1 MYCTVLYLPVP
12 AGCPGECVTS
22 FLRTEPSWV
31 GSKRSG
37 RVLGLIY
44 GERPAPP
51 AAGCMVCGRARLSLT
66 VNTRVMTL
74 GTLIDQVGLTVV

>member
-1 MYCTVLYLPVP
+1 
-12 AGCPGECVTS
+12 
-22 FLRTEPSWV
+22 V